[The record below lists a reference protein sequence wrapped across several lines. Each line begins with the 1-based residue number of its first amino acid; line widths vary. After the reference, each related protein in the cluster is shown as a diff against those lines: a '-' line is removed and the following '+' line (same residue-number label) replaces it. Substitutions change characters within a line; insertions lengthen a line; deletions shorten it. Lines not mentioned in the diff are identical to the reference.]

1 MDPKQS
7 SSQPPATTSSQ
18 NVTEELAHATQEM
31 YKKNFELAERNKT
44 LLLLR
49 KIDEIILGSVTETEE
64 IATQVVNVITEETSF
79 KRIVILLNDKVNDVL
94 VRTAVSQTDAT
105 LEAEMATKKVFKG
118 SQIPLTSD
126 ENLIVQC
133 IKDRQVKITHNYAE
147 TLIPNFTKEEAD
159 TIQEILGIKSTLIY
173 PLIVRGGVLGAITI
187 SIGEDEK
194 DMNQYEHDL
203 IERLAGVIG
212 IALDNSQLY
221 QRIQDAN
228 EKLKALD
235 KLKDEF
241 VSLASHELRTPM
253 TAIKS
258 YLWMVLENNEGALN
272 EKQKLHL
279 QRAYVSTDR
288 LIKLVNDML
297 NVSRIE
303 SGRITLDVKPVN
315 LQTIIADTIAE
326 ISPRAQELGIH
337 LVFTPN
343 TTLPNVMADTDKMKE
358 VLINLIG
365 NSLKFTPKDGSI
377 TLSSTLVNNMV
388 MTSVKDTG
396 KGIRPEDLPK
406 LFKKFSIINADYLRK
421 QNAQGTG
428 LGLYISKSIIELL
441 GGKIDVSSQ
450 GENLGTTFS
459 FTLKPVTNPI
469 Q

>member
-1 MDPKQS
+1 MDPKQILPTPKIS
-7 SSQPPATTSSQ
+7 TNIA
-18 NVTEELAHATQEM
+18 EELAHASQEM

-49 KIDEIILGSVTETEE
+49 KIDEIILGSATETEE
-64 IATQVVNVITEETSF
+64 IANQVVNVITEETSF
-79 KRIVILLNDKVNDVL
+79 KRIVILLNDKVNNVL
-94 VRTAVSQTDAT
+94 VRTAVSQTNAT

-118 SQIPLTSD
+118 SQIPLTND

-133 IKDRQVKITHNYAE
+133 VKERQVKITHNFAD
-147 TLIPNFTKEEAD
+147 TLVPNFTKEEAN

-194 DMNQYEHDL
+194 EMNQYEHDL

-212 IALDNSQLY
+212 IALDNSLLY

-235 KLKDEF
+235 VLKDEF

-258 YLWMVLENNEGALN
+258 YLWMVLENNEGDLN

-303 SGRITLDVKPVN
+303 SGRITLDVKEVN
-315 LQTIIADTIAE
+315 LQTIIQDVIGE
-326 ISPRAQELGIH
+326 ISPRAQELGIN
-337 LVFTPN
+337 LIFSPQP
-343 TTLPNVMADTDKMKE
+343 TLPNVLADSDKLKE

-365 NSLKFTPKDGSI
+365 NSLKFTPKEGSI
-377 TLSSTLVNNMV
+377 TISNAITNDMIT
-388 MTSVKDTG
+388 TSVKDTG
-396 KGIRPEDLPK
+396 KGIKTEDLPK

-428 LGLYISKSIIELL
+428 LGLYISKSIVELL
-441 GGKIDVSSQ
+441 GGKIEVSSQ

-459 FTLKPVTNPI
+459 FTLKPAGQSQP
-469 Q
+469 